1 MTHQG
6 GITVPEPISV
16 AILCGNLRP
25 NSRTLSVAR
34 QVREA
39 VIATFE
45 RAGMRAKPGEAVD
58 LALLAD
64 DVFAENGGVRI
75 AAALDAVTAADIVIV
90 ASPTYMAT
98 YSGLLKA
105 VLDTSGRQP
114 WSGVIALPVQVAA
127 TPRHAL
133 AVELHLRPLL
143 VELGAVVPRMG
154 LFVQESEFGQPG
166 LPDKIASWLQTFV
179 VQLAKLAAAERP
191 VLEVAS

>member
-1 MTHQG
+1 MPAPT
-6 GITVPEPISV
+6 TV

-34 QVREA
+34 WVRESVVDTLEGLGLHA
-39 VIATFE
+39 A
-45 RAGMRAKPGEAVD
+45 PGETVELAV
-58 LALLAD
+58 LAD
-64 DVFAENGGVRI
+64 DVFAANGRRRV
-75 AAALDAVTAADIVIV
+75 AAALDAVTAADIVVV

-105 VLDTSGRQP
+105 VLDTSGRQA
-114 WSGVIALPVQVAA
+114 WSGIVALPVQVAA

-143 VELGAVVPRMG
+143 VELGAIVPGPG

-166 LPDKIASWLQTFV
+166 LPDKIAGWLDSFAGQMATLTAV
-179 VQLAKLAAAERP
+179 ERP